1 MFPQANGLCYHHYV
15 NIMLIPALLDIPHS
29 PPATPAVSRFSRF
42 RIDAETLL
50 SAVRW
55 LANQ

>member
-1 MFPQANGLCYHHYV
+1 
-15 NIMLIPALLDIPHS
+15 MLIPALLDIPHF
-29 PPATPAVSRFSRF
+29 PPAIPAVSRFSRS
-42 RIDAETLL
+42 RIDAGTLL